1 MEGLAV
7 EQVKTQ
13 KELYKINQKIENTY
27 GVTLDALAEAAENR
41 KWLETGS
48 SSLI

>member
-1 MEGLAV
+1 M

-13 KELYKINQKIENTY
+13 GELYKIDQKIENTY
-27 GVTLDALAEAAENR
+27 GVALDTLAEAAENR